1 MRKLSVSAAALS
13 CRRYL
18 SDLLG
23 RSSGNK
29 KPVKSQMA
37 EPERKHSP
45 ASELS
50 TPAPPA
56 DWGTT
61 QTKEDA
67 KHPTDAAVDRP
78 VSRVGPSL
86 YLKGELSSN
95 EDLYLDGMVE
105 GRVQL
110 NDRKL
115 TIATSAKAA
124 ADIFAGEVVVCGAV
138 KGNVHAKKRIEIKK
152 EGSVTGDLTTPQIL
166 IEDGAYFKGTIK
178 IELSVDQE
186 ANKNVSPKT
195 ESEPDAPL
203 TGRKIA

>member
-1 MRKLSVSAAALS
+1 MLHSAQCIGPTNNSRFPHLLVELGS
-13 CRRYL
+13 C
-18 SDLLG
+18 
-23 RSSGNK
+23 
-29 KPVKSQMA
+29 A
-37 EPERKHSP
+37 E
-45 ASELS
+45 
-50 TPAPPA
+50 
-56 DWGTT
+56 
-61 QTKEDA
+61 
-67 KHPTDAAVDRP
+67 AVF
-78 VSRVGPSL
+78 
-86 YLKGELSSN
+86 
-95 EDLYLDGMVE
+95 

-115 TIATSAKAA
+115 TIATTAKAA

-178 IELSVDQE
+178 VELSVDQE

-203 TGRKIA
+203 TGRKVA